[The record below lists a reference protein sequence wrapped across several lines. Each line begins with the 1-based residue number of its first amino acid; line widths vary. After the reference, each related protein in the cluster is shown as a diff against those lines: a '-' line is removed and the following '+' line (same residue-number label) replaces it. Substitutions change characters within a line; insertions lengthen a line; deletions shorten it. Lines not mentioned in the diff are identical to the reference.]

1 MGGDARQTASG
12 DAGATRKDRGFMPGK
27 VAKIGTFSDWI
38 GLFDEWR
45 KEIGVN
51 RDEIAE
57 FKFDTLYGAIETE
70 EIQFGHFKSRRKWEN
85 LRQIPTQQMRD
96 ALLNMIVYQGDT
108 ECASVE
114 QQRHL
119 FETAPTDWDRRA
131 ITRVMIEEM
140 RHGWQMCA
148 LLIEHFGYSGKVE
161 AQKMLERRAFENKRL
176 LGAFNVDVDN
186 WMDFFTYTDFV
197 DRDGKF
203 QLQMLKYSAFAPLG
217 RSMSYM
223 LREEAFHMGT
233 GNDGLRRIV
242 EAGVIPAWLIQKYL
256 NKWISSSYDLFGT
269 DHSSSAHW
277 AYVWGIKGRYDEP
290 KNDRQADLDD
300 LNDYN
305 RHLYRDE
312 VAGLIDRFNSVLKTG
327 EPKLYAPDIKFNRAI
342 GRWAG
347 QKFHA
352 KTGEPLDDKAYEQH
366 LSEYMPSAEDK
377 KLLLAFVVAKKTH
390 ALNAVGVFENG
401 IIRTTPASELIYT
414 MADPPNILGATQ
426 CLDMLGVMSLLQSGR
441 VHLGFL
447 GAAEVDRF
455 GNLNS
460 TEVRGP
466 KGLVRLPGSG
476 GACDI
481 ASLAQRFVVLLEHSK
496 KRLPERVLYI
506 TSPGNGEGRGWRK
519 RVGLPQ
525 GGPSAVITT
534 KAVLRFAENGGAYF

>member
-1 MGGDARQTASG
+1 
-12 DAGATRKDRGFMPGK
+12 MPGK
-27 VAKIGTFSDWI
+27 VAKIGTFSDWV

-45 KEIGVN
+45 KEIGVD
-51 RDEIAE
+51 RDEISS
-57 FKFDTLYGAIETE
+57 FKFDTLFGAIETD
-70 EIQFGHFKSRRKWEN
+70 EIQFGHYRGRPKWEN
-85 LRQIPTQQMRD
+85 LRQVPNQQIRD
-96 ALLNMIVYQGDT
+96 ALLNLIVYQGDT
-108 ECASVE
+108 EFASVE
-114 QQRHL
+114 QQRYL
-119 FETAPTDWDRRA
+119 FETAPTSWDRRA

-148 LLIEHFGYSGKVE
+148 LLIEFFGYSGKVE

-242 EAGVIPAWLIQKYL
+242 QAGVIPAWLIQKYL

-290 KNDRQADLDD
+290 ANTKQADLDD

-305 RHLYRDE
+305 RHLYRQE
-312 VAGLIDRFNSVLKTG
+312 VQGLIERLNHVLKSG

-347 QKFHA
+347 QQYHPES
-352 KTGEPLDDKAYEQH
+352 GIPLEDKEYREQ
-366 LSEYMPSAEDK
+366 LTNFLPIADDK
-377 KLLLAFVVAKKTH
+377 KLLLEIILNEKNWIVAKE
-390 ALNAVGVFENG
+390 NA
-401 IIRTTPASELIYT
+401 R
-414 MADPPNILGATQ
+414 DPLATI
-426 CLDMLGVMSLLQSGR
+426 
-441 VHLGFL
+441 
-447 GAAEVDRF
+447 AEPRKSAI
-455 GNLNS
+455 NL
-460 TEVRGP
+460 
-466 KGLVRLPGSG
+466 
-476 GACDI
+476 
-481 ASLAQRFVVLLEHSK
+481 
-496 KRLPERVLYI
+496 
-506 TSPGNGEGRGWRK
+506 
-519 RVGLPQ
+519 
-525 GGPSAVITT
+525 
-534 KAVLRFAENGGAYF
+534 